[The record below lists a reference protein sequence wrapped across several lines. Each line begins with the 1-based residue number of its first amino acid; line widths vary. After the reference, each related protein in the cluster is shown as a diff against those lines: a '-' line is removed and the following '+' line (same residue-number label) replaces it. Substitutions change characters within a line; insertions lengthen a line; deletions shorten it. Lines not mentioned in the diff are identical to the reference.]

1 MMYISSMLALT
12 GTILIAI
19 MIRTTAYIDRTEKV
33 IRNYY

>member
-1 MMYISSMLALT
+1 MMYIASMLALT

-19 MIRTTAYIDRTEKV
+19 MVKTTVYIDRTEKA